1 MSKFYVGGRDEH
13 AVTIGLLDKALVAL
27 YQAFIVAVQLLVPL
41 DGAEICGRKK
51 GFQFLLCYEG
61 LMMKRG
67 TSDGIA
73 RNGGRRETSFRRSS
87 RLRQAET
94 RGSGGSKQRRGAR
107 ESEERQRD
115 GARTAYGLCLSSGAY
130 GRAAG
135 RLASSRDRSG
145 NPCSRSACSIRL
157 G

>member
-1 MSKFYVGGRDEH
+1 MHVAPIGVIGDADILHRQRDVVIGGDGEREGAVGGRDDH
-13 AVTIGLLDKALVAL
+13 TVTIGLLDKALVAL

-73 RNGGRRETSFRRSS
+73 RNGGKRE
-87 RLRQAET
+87 
-94 RGSGGSKQRRGAR
+94 
-107 ESEERQRD
+107 
-115 GARTAYGLCLSSGAY
+115 LCLLL
-130 GRAAG
+130 
-135 RLASSRDRSG
+135 LADCCLLLYSFF
-145 NPCSRSACSIRL
+145 IY
-157 G
+157 